1 MTNPVDGTVCP
12 VMPDQRLWAPW
23 RMEYVQGE
31 RKDEDCIFCLAAEPG
46 DDEARYV
53 LYRGERCF
61 AMLNAFP
68 YNNGHLMV
76 APRRHVALLEDLDD
90 GEALELMQLAQ
101 RALRALRDEY
111 GPDGFNLGVNL
122 GTIAGAGFADHV
134 HLHVVPR
141 WAADNNFMAVT
152 ADTRVL
158 PQALADSY
166 RALAARFA
174 P

>member
-1 MTNPVDGTVCP
+1 
-12 VMPDQRLWAPW
+12 
-23 RMEYVQGE
+23 MEYVQGE